1 MRGRGR
7 KGQAVRL
14 RDGDQAALKMEDR
27 YVDALEYISSHATT
41 GSLTGRIL
49 ANSHLLI
56 ATALDHN
63 LRPKRIA
70 AISG

>member
-1 MRGRGR
+1 
-7 KGQAVRL
+7 
-14 RDGDQAALKMEDR
+14 MEDR

-63 LRPKRIA
+63 LRTKRIA